1 MTTPKAD
8 TLRAAMMKISKEIN
22 ASTFDATVNAML
34 ERLTIQQIRTLVKE
48 LAIESAVMT
57 TLCDEKEKTLNAM
70 SKAFS
75 ELMK

>member
-8 TLRAAMMKISKEIN
+8 TLRAAMMKTNKEID

-70 SKAFS
+70 SEAFS
-75 ELMK
+75 ELMR

>member
-8 TLRAAMMKISKEIN
+8 TLRAAMMKINKEID

-48 LAIESAVMT
+48 LAIEGAVMT

-70 SKAFS
+70 SEAFS